1 MTGNAARPRI
11 RHNDYAPLTP
21 AEPGEWTPSLAVSV
35 IVPAYG
41 GQHRLDL
48 ALAALAAQSYP
59 PGLTEVIVVDDG
71 SEPPLRLPELRPERC
86 RVIRTSPDGWGPAHA
101 LNAGVAVAEGAVIQR
116 LDADMVPYREHL
128 EVLLRWHHLTDYLV
142 TIGGKVFV
150 PEPPLTPEQVHAAVG
165 AGTLAELID
174 LTGAM
179 PSSTEKTIKRLDGMR
194 KSRNPYHVCTGPTM
208 SLHRAF
214 YQSAGGFDAEVHR
227 GEDTEFA
234 YRLAQAG
241 AVFVPDLA
249 AKAVHLGI
257 PAQRR
262 DREATIRAV
271 EPYLAHRVPLRR
283 ELRKERGRGWRVPYI
298 EVVLDV
304 GRAGELVAREA
315 IEAALNGSVPDV
327 VVTLVA
333 PWSSLPHGRS
343 EEPATEL
350 ELLAAG
356 FQDDPR
362 VRLADQVPPTAF
374 PVPFRYT
381 GPVDTPLAPDTLERL
396 TKIMTADRT
405 GLLYMRLPNGRM
417 AALERTEA
425 VSRARLVALA
435 EEPLT
440 QVIEA
445 THGVRH
451 ATSPTGDISDK
462 QPLRD
467 RLAHIRQSP

>member
-11 RHNDYAPLTP
+11 RHNDYGPLSP
-21 AEPGEWTPSLAVSV
+21 AEPGRWTPSLTVSV
-35 IVPAYG
+35 IVPAHG

-59 PGLTEVIVVDDG
+59 SRLTEVIVVDDG
-71 SEPPLRLPELRPERC
+71 SEPPLRLPELRPENC
-86 RVIRTSPDGWGPAHA
+86 RMITPSPGGWGPAHA
-101 LNAGVAVAEGAVIQR
+101 MNAGVAVADGAVVQR

-128 EVLLRWHHLTDYLV
+128 ELLLRWQHLTDYLV

-150 PEPPLTPEQVHAAVG
+150 PEPPITPAQVHAAV
-165 AGTLAELID
+165 LADTVPELID
-174 LTGAM
+174 LTSAL
-179 PSSTEKTIKRLDGMR
+179 PSSTEQTIRRLDGLR

-208 SLHRAF
+208 SMHRTF
-214 YQSAGGFDAEVHR
+214 YESAGGFDADVHR

-249 AKAVHLGI
+249 AKAVHLGL

-262 DREATIRAV
+262 EREATIRAV
-271 EPYLAHRVPLRR
+271 EPYLAQRVPLRR
-283 ELRKERGRGWRVPYI
+283 ELRKERGRGWRVPYV

-304 GRAGELVAREA
+304 SESGEREA
-315 IEAALNGSVPDV
+315 RAAVEAALTGTLPDV
-327 VVTLVA
+327 TVTLVG
-333 PWSSLPHGRS
+333 PWSGLPQGRP
-343 EEPATEL
+343 EGPATEL

-356 FQDDPR
+356 FRDDPR

-381 GPVDTPLAPDTLERL
+381 GPVDTPLAPDTLEQL
-396 TKIMTADRT
+396 TKIMTKDLS
-405 GLLYMRLPNGRM
+405 GLLYMRLPSGRM
-417 AALERTEA
+417 AAMERTEA
-425 VSRARLVALA
+425 VSRARLIAFPD
-435 EEPLT
+435 EPLT
-440 QVIEA
+440 QAIEA

-451 ATSPTGDISDK
+451 ATSPTQDIPDK
-462 QPLRD
+462 QPLRE
-467 RLAHIRQSP
+467 RLARLQQSP